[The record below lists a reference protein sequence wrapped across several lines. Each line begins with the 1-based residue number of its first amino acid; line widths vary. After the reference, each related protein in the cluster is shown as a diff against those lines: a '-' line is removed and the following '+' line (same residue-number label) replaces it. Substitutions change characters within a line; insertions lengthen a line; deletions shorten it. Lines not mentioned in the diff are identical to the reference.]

1 MASQITI
8 TLPDGSSKKFAKGVT
23 GTEIAKSIG
32 SRLAK
37 DALAI
42 KVNEELCELSHQVEK
57 DSKVRILTFED
68 AEGKQ
73 AFWHTSAHVLAQAVL
88 ELYPDALRTIG
99 PAIENGFYFDFYR
112 KEAFTPDD
120 LVQIEKKMAEIV
132 GRKLKLVRKDLT
144 LKEAKAFYK
153 GNKFKLELIDEF
165 TQHGEKTISFYQQ
178 GDYMDLCKG
187 GHVEGVEG
195 IKAIKLT
202 KISSAYWRGDAK
214 NESLQRIY
222 GVSFPTEKQL
232 KEYLHMLEEAE
243 KRDHRK
249 IGAALDLFS
258 FHDVSPGS
266 PFFHPKGTLIFNT
279 LVSFMREQ
287 YAQRGYREVVTPQ
300 LFHKSLWE
308 TSGHWQ
314 HYRQNMFLSVMDD
327 ADAGLKS
334 MNCPSHIL
342 IYKTRVRSYREL
354 PLRLADFSPLHRN
367 EVRGTLG
374 GLFRVRK
381 FQQDDAHIFCADDQI
396 ESEVHGVI
404 SFVKYVYGVFG
415 FDFRIELSTR
425 PEKALG
431 DPALWDKAEAALI
444 AALEHAAVK
453 YKVNPGD
460 GAFYG
465 PKIDFHVKDALG
477 RSWQCGTIQLDFNQ
491 PERFGVEYDG
501 TDGHRHRA
509 VMIHR
514 AIFGS
519 LERFIGILTEHY
531 AGKFPLWLNPN
542 QIILLPIADRHA
554 KYCHEAAAQFKN
566 AGLRVAVD
574 ESPETTNKKIRDAQL
589 QQYNYILVVG
599 DRETQNKTV
608 NVRTRDEKVHGEMKV
623 DALIKQLLKEVE
635 LKK

>member
-1 MASQITI
+1 MPQITI
-8 TLPDGSSKKFAKGVT
+8 TLPDASTKKFAKGTT
-23 GTEIAKSIG
+23 GAEIAQSIG
-32 SRLAK
+32 QRLAR
-37 DALAI
+37 DAMAI
-42 KVNEELCELSHQVEK
+42 KVNGELLDLSRSIEK
-57 DSKVRILTFED
+57 DASVKILTFED

-120 LVQIEKKMAEIV
+120 LMKIEKKMAEIV
-132 GRKLKLVRKDLT
+132 GRKMKLVRKELSV
-144 LKEAKAFYK
+144 KEAKAFYK

-165 TQHGEKTISFYQQ
+165 TQHGEKTLSFYKQ
-178 GDYMDLCKG
+178 GDYMDLCRG
-187 GHVEGVEG
+187 GHVESVEG
-195 IKAIKLT
+195 IKAVKLT
-202 KISSAYWRGDAK
+202 KLRSAYWRGDAK
-214 NESLQRIY
+214 KDSLQRIY

-249 IGAALDLFS
+249 IGAALDLYS

-279 LVSFMREQ
+279 LVNFMREQ
-287 YAQRGYREVVTPQ
+287 YAQRGYHEVNTPQ
-300 LFHKSLWE
+300 LFHKELWE
-308 TSGHWQ
+308 TSGHWH
-314 HYRQNMFLSVMDD
+314 HYRDTMFLTTIDNQEGVV
-327 ADAGLKS
+327 KP

-342 IYKTRVRSYREL
+342 IYKTKVRSYREL
-354 PLRLADFSPLHRN
+354 PLRLADFGALHRN

-374 GLFRVRK
+374 GLFRVRRL
-381 FQQDDAHIFCADDQI
+381 QQDESHIFCAEDQI
-396 ESEVHGVI
+396 DAEMHNVI
-404 SFVKYVYGVFG
+404 SFVQDVYGVVG
-415 FDFRIELSTR
+415 FAFTVELSTR

-431 DPALWDKAEAALI
+431 DRTLWDKAEAALV
-444 AALEHAAVK
+444 AALEHAGMK

-465 PKIDFHVKDALG
+465 PKIDFNIKDALG

-491 PERFGVEYDG
+491 PERFNVEYDG
-501 TDGHRHRA
+501 TDGKRHQV

-519 LERFIGILTEHY
+519 LERFIGILVEHY
-531 AGKFPLWLNPN
+531 GGRFPLWLNPN
-542 QIILLPIADRHA
+542 QVIVLPIADRHA
-554 KYCHEAAAQFKN
+554 KYALDVVGELKRV
-566 AGLRVAVD
+566 GLRADVND
-574 ESPETTNKKIRDAQL
+574 SSETTNKKVREAQL

-599 DRETQNKTV
+599 DREMENKTV
-608 NVRTRDEKVHGEMKV
+608 NVRTRDEKVHGEKKV
-623 DALIKQLLKEVE
+623 DVVVKELLKEVE
-635 LKK
+635 MRN